1 MSDRGV
7 LTGKAVP
14 VALASG
20 TEVVTTIKGS
30 KGQEGAEVTP
40 SDSTDLAGGVTAAIY
55 VGGAGDLRVT
65 LTGMANGTHVTFA
78 ALGAGF
84 QPLAAKRV
92 WSTGTTA

>member
-30 KGQEGAEVTP
+30 SVLIGA
-40 SDSTDLAGGVTAAIY
+40 
-55 VGGAGDLRVT
+55 
-65 LTGMANGTHVTFA
+65 VTFPVDGRVLYGVAADRPAAADAHA
-78 ALGAGF
+78 ALEFAYYWAVDTKALSQTTGAAWVV
-84 QPLAAKRV
+84 Q
-92 WSTGTTA
+92 